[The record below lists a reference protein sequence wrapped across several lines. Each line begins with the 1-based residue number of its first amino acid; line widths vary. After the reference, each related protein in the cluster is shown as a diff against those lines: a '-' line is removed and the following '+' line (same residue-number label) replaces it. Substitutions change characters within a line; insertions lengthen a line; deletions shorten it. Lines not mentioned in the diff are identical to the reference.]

1 MLKLNWGTLLLQIL
15 NFVIMVFILWRVFFK
30 QVIQIL
36 DERSRRV
43 TSALEEAEE
52 KERRAEEM
60 RAEYEEKLSEAQE
73 QVIVLRQQA
82 QEELARTKQ
91 EVLDETRHEVQTMR
105 EKAQGEI
112 EETRQQAIYQH
123 RLELGRLVTSLS
135 ARMMSESAGE
145 AFQRASLEH
154 FIEQLA
160 AMPADE
166 YRQTLEDSDAEVL
179 HVQLVSAQDLD
190 KDTRDRIERQVR
202 DMAGQ
207 PIEVKYR
214 TDPSL
219 VAGATVRF
227 GDVVIDGSLAG
238 QLQNLK
244 ERYMVELEQGKL

>member
-15 NFVIMVFILWRVFFK
+15 NFLVMVFILWRFLFK
-30 QVIQIL
+30 KVVEIL

-43 TSALEEAEE
+43 TSALDEAEE
-52 KERRAEEM
+52 KQRKAEEM

-73 QVIVLRQQA
+73 QVIAMRQQA

-91 EVLDETRHEVQTMR
+91 EVLEETRQEVQTIR

-112 EETRQQAIYQH
+112 EDARQQAIYQH
-123 RLELGRLVTSLS
+123 RLELGRLVTTLS

-145 AFQRASLEH
+145 AFQKASIEH
-154 FIEQLA
+154 FIDSLA
-160 AMPADE
+160 AMSADE
-166 YRQTLEDSDAEVL
+166 YRQALEDNEAEVL

-190 KDTRDRIERQVR
+190 ADNKSQIERQVQN
-202 DMAGQ
+202 MTGQ
-207 PIEVKYR
+207 SIEVKYR
-214 TDPSL
+214 VDPSL

-244 ERYMVELEQGKL
+244 ERYMVDLEQGKL